1 MELNVQY
8 IVFWKIMLLG
18 VGFFFILMDFGDR
31 AILDEIFLP
40 KPEALIHFFL
50 CVQESAGEVHR

>member
-1 MELNVQY
+1 
-8 IVFWKIMLLG
+8 MLLG

-50 CVQESAGEVHR
+50 CVQESAGEVHRELY